1 MKSTETHTIVAAQ
14 PGWFLAI
21 FDNTNGVHY
30 EQIIAWEIRR
40 TTSHKGLVTRYPT
53 PITAEGNNADLVC
66 TNWAVKRPDGKF
78 VLHSNDMSQ
87 ELLSQFAR
95 LTDAKSLSEKPCVS
109 SPGIA
114 DGDPDMAPAPQ
125 KQLVEAAI
133 YSHLTGQKI
142 LSDQF
147 FLGVSREIQKSIPR
161 PEAAETNRR

>member
-14 PGWFLAI
+14 PEWFLAI

-40 TTSHKGLVTRYPT
+40 TISSKGLVTRTTT

-66 TNWAVKRPDGKF
+66 TNWAIKRPDGKF
-78 VLHSNDMSQ
+78 VLHSNDLTQ
-87 ELLSQFAR
+87 ELVSQLAR
-95 LTDAKSLSEKPCVS
+95 LTDAESLIEKPCVS
-109 SPGIA
+109 SPSIA
-114 DGDPDMAPAPQ
+114 NGDPAMAPAPQ

-133 YSHLTGQKI
+133 YSRLTGQKI

-147 FLGVSREIQKSIPR
+147 FLGASREIQKKSTPR
-161 PEAAETNRR
+161 SEDL

>member
-21 FDNTNGVHY
+21 FDNTDGVHY

-40 TTSHKGLVTRYPT
+40 TTSRNGLVTRCPT

-66 TNWAVKRPDGKF
+66 TNWAIKRPDGKF
-78 VLHSNDMSQ
+78 VLHSNDISQ
-87 ELLSQFAR
+87 EFVSQFAR
-95 LTDAKSLSEKPCVS
+95 LTDDESLIEEPCVS

-114 DGDPDMAPAPQ
+114 NGDPAMPPAPQ

-133 YSHLTGQKI
+133 YSRLTGQNI

-147 FLGVSREIQKSIPR
+147 FLGASREIQKRSIPR
-161 PEAAETNRR
+161 P